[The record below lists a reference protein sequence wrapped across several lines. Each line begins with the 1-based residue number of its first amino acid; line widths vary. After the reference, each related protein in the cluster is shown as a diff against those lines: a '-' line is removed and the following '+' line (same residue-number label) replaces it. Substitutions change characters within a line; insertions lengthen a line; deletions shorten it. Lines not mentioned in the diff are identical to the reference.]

1 MPVMRATLLMGNCWS
16 FSPAPE
22 FLGNEM
28 LEHTIRIAK
37 EEETAPP
44 LNLPLLKL
52 ITQLLMTQWQRLMSV
67 LLCRDCC
74 IYTHAA
80 ASARSYVK
88 ARTAVPWPPFQG
100 W

>member
-1 MPVMRATLLMGNCWS
+1 MRATLLMGNCWS
-16 FSPAPE
+16 FSPASE

-28 LEHTIRIAK
+28 LAHAIRIAK

-52 ITQLLMTQWQRLMSV
+52 ITQLLMTQWQRLMAV

-88 ARTAVPWPPFQG
+88 ARTAVPWPPFQA